1 MFPNGSFKSQS
12 FHSFSVNEELK
23 DNDQDSNIKF
33 CQTQFYSLDTSYHIS
48 NEAKENLQNYKKKLF
63 SVLQLKIRSMI
74 KNVELFHGLLKSLH
88 FLRGFY
94 TRRNLRSTL
103 DDF

>member
-12 FHSFSVNEELK
+12 FHSFSVDEELK

-33 CQTQFYSLDTSYHIS
+33 CQTQFYPLDTSYSIPDK
-48 NEAKENLQNYKKKLF
+48 AKENLQNYKKKIF

-74 KNVELFHGLLKSLH
+74 KNVELFREFLNSLH